1 MKNIAVTENHLYNKA
16 YAKGQKFFGRL
27 VRVYVLRDLKAK
39 KVMLANPEKEYIN
52 RLGISVSKKNGGAVT
67 RNRIKRIIREGYR
80 AIERED
86 CLKTGFLVIIAAKN
100 PDVSELEYEACDLLY
115 HLMVVMVERGL
126 TWENLTSELDK
137 RR

>member
-16 YAKGQKFFGRL
+16 YTKGQRFFGRL

-100 PDVSELEYEACDLLY
+100 EAAEVKSGDIEKELRYAFRKLDMIKSAVSEL
-115 HLMVVMVERGL
+115 
-126 TWENLTSELDK
+126 NNK
-137 RR
+137 

>member
-16 YAKGQKFFGRL
+16 YTKGQRFFGRL

-39 KVMLANPEKEYIN
+39 KIMLANPEKEYIN

-100 PDVSELEYEACDLLY
+100 EAAEVKSGDIEKELRYAFRKLEMIRSAEHDV
-115 HLMVVMVERGL
+115 
-126 TWENLTSELDK
+126 K
-137 RR
+137 